1 MLLDGKK
8 AAQVIKNKI
17 SEEVKKAGEDITL
30 AIIEVG
36 DDQASLIYLASKQ
49 RSCEELGIKTQI
61 FQMPTN
67 INQKEIIRLIE
78 SLNNDDKINAI
89 MVQSPLPSHI
99 DEEEVLN
106 AVNPIKDVD
115 GLGIYNQGKLFK
127 KLPCVVPAT
136 AQASISLLKTNN
148 IDIAGKNVV
157 IVGRSTIV
165 GKPLAMLFLNENA
178 TVTIAHSKTANLK
191 EVTKKADILAV
202 AIGKPKFITADMVKK
217 EAVVIDIGINRVAGK
232 MCGDV
237 DFDSVCN
244 VASYISPVPGGVG
257 PVTTAILLQNVIKCY
272 KEQKMKKN

>member
-8 AAQVIKNKI
+8 VAQVIKNKI

-217 EAVVIDIGINRVAGK
+217 DAVVIDIGINRVAGK

>member
-49 RSCEELGIKTQI
+49 KSCEELGIKTQI

-178 TVTIAHSKTANLK
+178 TVTIAHSKTTNLK

-217 EAVVIDIGINRVAGK
+217 DAVVIDIGINRVAGK

-272 KEQKMKKN
+272 KEQKMKRN

>member
-217 EAVVIDIGINRVAGK
+217 DAVVIDIGINRVAGK

>member
-178 TVTIAHSKTANLK
+178 TVTIAHSKTTNLK

-217 EAVVIDIGINRVAGK
+217 DAVVIDIGINRVAGK